1 MDARARQ
8 PIDPPARRRFTNA
21 DVMRML
27 EAGVIRDDEHFELL
41 PGEIVPMSPEMDR
54 HAYARSF
61 GLRPFMRALDDQF
74 LVTTRASLLLF
85 DDTEVKPDLH
95 IFPAALL
102 SDKVRGGDVML
113 AIEIASTSQHRDFAI
128 KLSLYAEAG
137 VAELWIFDLD
147 EQRTHVF
154 RDPEGQAYRSHQQ
167 YGPDEAVS
175 PRAFPH
181 IEVRLSDLLRRPT
194 AG

>member
-8 PIDPPARRRFTNA
+8 STDPPARRRFTNA
-21 DVMRML
+21 DVIRML

-41 PGEIVPMSPEMDR
+41 RGEIVPMSPEMDR
-54 HAYARSF
+54 HAYARNF
-61 GLRPFMRALDDQF
+61 GLRPFIQALDERF
-74 LVTTRASLLLF
+74 FVATEASLFLF

-95 IFPAALL
+95 VFPAHLL
-102 SDKVRGGDVML
+102 SDKVRGPDVLL
-113 AIEIASTSQHRDFAI
+113 AVEIASTSRHRDFAI
-128 KLSLYAEAG
+128 KLPLYAEAG

-147 EQRTHVF
+147 EKRTHVF
-154 RDPEGQAYRSHQQ
+154 RDPEGQAYRSHHQH
-167 YGPDEAVS
+167 GPDEEVR

-181 IEVRLSDLLRRPT
+181 IAVRLSDLLRNPD